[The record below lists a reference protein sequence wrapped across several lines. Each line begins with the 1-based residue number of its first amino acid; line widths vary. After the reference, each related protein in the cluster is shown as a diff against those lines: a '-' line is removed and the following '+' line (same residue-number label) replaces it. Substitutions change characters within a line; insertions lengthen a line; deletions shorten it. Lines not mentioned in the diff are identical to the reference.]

1 MLWIRKKSGW
11 RFWKNFIPAWNK
23 ILSLISH
30 CLFVRYLSTS
40 VFNVRSM
47 NYESDEGSEKIL
59 RGFKSDIRNCHILI
73 EIYNNWKIQ
82 DSRFSLFEIQIR
94 KESRKILQGFESD
107 IEFEKNVSF
116 RCVSSD
122 TDSFSAEIQGRVF
135 DWRFSENRRDKGKL
149 LLVRFI
155 RRGVKKRGWMA
166 PGALH
171 PPSEIKTLIRPD
183 NIQLTGLTWILISSL
198 YSCLSRSNAG
208 PELSLSPSLSSDIRS
223 PEKFDAAIPILGAL

>member
-1 MLWIRKKSGW
+1 ME
-11 RFWKNFIPAWNK
+11 
-23 ILSLISH
+23 IS
-30 CLFVRYLSTS
+30 
-40 VFNVRSM
+40 
-47 NYESDEGSEKIL
+47 
-59 RGFKSDIRNCHILI
+59 
-73 EIYNNWKIQ
+73 
-82 DSRFSLFEIQIR
+82 
-94 KESRKILQGFESD
+94 
-107 IEFEKNVSF
+107 EKNVTHFKRWYRTRNCEEKNVPF
-116 RCVSSD
+116 RCVSSY

-135 DWRFSENRRDKGKL
+135 DCRFPENRRNKGKL

-198 YSCLSRSNAG
+198 YSCLSCSNAG
-208 PELSLSPSLSSDIRS
+208 PLSPSLSLSSDIRS